1 MDTDASP
8 GAHAAEGEG
17 AASAP
22 PAGDHGAEP
31 RGLSEPSDGGGDAAP
46 PPVPSTTVAS
56 VERMPSMATSSEG
69 EQQVDQVLPQ
79 LPAAAAAEQQ
89 QHLQPAAAAV
99 VASVAHDFASL
110 AAALQQA
117 QRQGSLLQAQQQAR
131 LQQQHAPPL
140 PAAAKGGGRSP
151 VLIDSKERLRWSPLL
166 HRAFCE
172 AVEELGGSAFAKVRA
187 EIHELELQQA

>member
-8 GAHAAEGEG
+8 LHAAAGDAPAVE
-17 AASAP
+17 P

-31 RGLSEPSDGGGDAAP
+31 AAARPSGGGCDAP
-46 PPVPSTTVAS
+46 PPSVPSTTVAN

-69 EQQVDQVLPQ
+69 EQHLQPWQP
-79 LPAAAAAEQQ
+79 AEQ
-89 QHLQPAAAAV
+89 LCPQPAAAAV
-99 VASVAHDFASL
+99 VTSVAHDFASL

-151 VLIDSKERLRWSPLL
+151 VLIDSKERLRWSPQL
-166 HRAFCE
+166 HRVFCE

-187 EIHELELQQA
+187 